1 MDLGCRAGIL
11 TRTLTANYLN
21 ATITATDISE
31 KMLQSFEHP
40 TKLLFDEEEIG
51 RLGLI
56 DIDLIT
62 FSQGLHWI
70 NDVPSFLGNIKN
82 ILKPNGLFIV
92 NFVGGNSLKKL
103 RTRLIEAEIASNFM
117 HSPHISP
124 FIHFDHVSPL
134 LTQAGFSEI
143 VIDYENI
150 EIEFNSP
157 LELMRE
163 IKNIGESNAL
173 DNTNNYAISK
183 QMLDILSKN
192 NGKFC
197 DQIQLISFI
206 AAPLKNSIKLKI

>member
-1 MDLGCRAGIL
+1 
-11 TRTLTANYLN
+11 
-21 ATITATDISE
+21 
-31 KMLQSFEHP
+31 MLQSFEHP
-40 TKLLFDEEEIG
+40 SKLLFDEEKIG
-51 RLGLI
+51 KLGI
-56 DIDLIT
+56 INIDLVT

-70 NDVPSFLGNIKN
+70 NDVPSFLMSIKN
-82 ILKPNGLFIV
+82 ILKPNGLFIA
-92 NFVGGNSLKKL
+92 NFIGGNSLKKL
-103 RTRLIEAEIASNFM
+103 RTRLIEAEIASNCV

-124 FIHFDHVSPL
+124 FIHFDHVNPL
-134 LTQAGFSEI
+134 LAQAGFSEF

-173 DNTNNYAISK
+173 DNTNNYGISK
-183 QMLDILSKN
+183 QMLEILGKN
-192 NGKFC
+192 DGKFC